1 MHPTAPRYRLLFA
14 LFLTLVATTA
24 SAQSRFYVGGTAVAD
39 VRRFDSIEIDPRVLA
54 GLAGIGDVSSRDG
67 TAAGGG
73 LRVGTFLH
81 PLWSLELAVDAGGRT
96 TNKFRNPIEILPARS
111 STLRLPEL
119 STSTSFLT
127 VSTVIGF
134 HPQKTG
140 RFQLGYLGGLALVR
154 GTYKSTFP
162 NFSYIPLELAFMS
175 GPSSFASAVAG
186 FGSLTQPVPIITGGQ
201 TISRTN
207 NSVGG
212 VLGLEASVD
221 VMSRLSFVPGLRTI
235 VFSDQGQS
243 VFLIRPEVGVRW
255 TF

>member
-1 MHPTAPRYRLLFA
+1 MHPTALPSRLAFA
-14 LFLTLVATTA
+14 LLLTLVAATA
-24 SAQSRFYVGGTAVAD
+24 SAQSRFYIGGTAVAD

-54 GLAGIGDVSSRDG
+54 NIGDVSSRDG
-67 TAAGGG
+67 TAPGGG

-96 TNKFRNPIEILPARS
+96 TNKFRNPIEILPVRS

-127 VSTVIGF
+127 VSTVVGF
-134 HPQKTG
+134 HPQTTG
-140 RFQLGYLGGLALVR
+140 RFHLGYLGGLALVR
-154 GTYKSTFP
+154 GTYRSTFP

-175 GPSSFASAVAG
+175 GTASFSSAIAS
-186 FGSLTQPVPIITGGQ
+186 FTSLTQPVPISSVGQ
-201 TISRTN
+201 TVRRTN

-212 VLGLEASVD
+212 VLGLEAAVD
-221 VMSRLSFVPGLRTI
+221 VTSRLSLVPGLRTL

-255 TF
+255 RF

>member
-1 MHPTAPRYRLLFA
+1 MHRKA
-14 LFLTLVATTA
+14 LAMRVGSVLIFILIAATA
-24 SAQSRFYVGGTAVAD
+24 SAQSRFYVGGTAGAD

-54 GLAGIGDVSSRDG
+54 SIGDPSSRDG
-67 TAAGGG
+67 TAPGGG

-81 PLWSLELAVDAGGRT
+81 PLWSLELSVDAGGRS
-96 TNKFRNPIEILPARS
+96 TNKFRNPIEILPIRS

-127 VSTVIGF
+127 VSTVVGF

-140 RFQLGYLGGLALVR
+140 RVHLGYLGGLALVR

-175 GPSSFASAVAG
+175 GPSSFASSIAS
-186 FGSLTQPVPIITGGQ
+186 FTSLTQPVPITTGGQ
-201 TISRTN
+201 TLRRTT

-221 VMSRLSFVPGLRTI
+221 VMSRLAFVPGIRAV

-255 TF
+255 SF

>member
-1 MHPTAPRYRLLFA
+1 MHPTPVPCRLAFA
-14 LFLTLVATTA
+14 LLLTLVAATA
-24 SAQSRFYVGGTAVAD
+24 SAQSRFYIGGTAVAD
-39 VRRFDSIEIDPRVLA
+39 VRRFDRIDIDPRVLA
-54 GLAGIGDVSSRDG
+54 NIGDVTSRDG

-96 TNKFRNPIEILPARS
+96 TNKFRNPIDILPVRS
-111 STLRLPEL
+111 STLRLPEML
-119 STSTSFLT
+119 TSTSFLT
-127 VSTVIGF
+127 VSTVVGF
-134 HPQKTG
+134 HPQTTG
-140 RFQLGYLGGLALVR
+140 RVHLGYLGGLALVR
-154 GTYKSTFP
+154 GTYRSTFP
-162 NFSYIPLELAFMS
+162 NFSYIPLEVAFMS
-175 GPSSFASAVAG
+175 GPASFSSALAS
-186 FGSLTQPVPIITGGQ
+186 FTSLTQPVPIISGGQ
-201 TISRTN
+201 TVRRTQ

-221 VMSRLSFVPGLRTI
+221 MTSRLSLVPGLRTL